1 MLRVRDSLRADGLE
15 VWTDE
20 NLTPGTRSWKAAIEN
35 ALENAACLVVIFS
48 PDAKKSA
55 WVREEMN
62 YAEAQDIRIFPL
74 LARGDEKTAVPF
86 GFITAQWVDIR
97 QEADFTSGL
106 QKLAFTVRVHLGMV
120 SQEPRAPQPASI
132 TLHAEEELPREDK
145 TQPRR
150 QGTPFPP
157 NVTKAIMVL
166 QNRDSK
172 WWRRV
177 DAVTRLGELRDPV
190 ALPALRAYLDDPDP
204 DVQRAAQKAIE
215 LISAASATLK
225 TDTEET
231 QPVVRPFIEGTFE
244 EEIAAGQPA
253 YVGAGGAAGISPAGE
268 GETTPGVPAAKK
280 TAKIVVTGT
289 SAALRRQFISSIS
302 EIEVVSTE
310 RSVSLPDG
318 SASVAMDYGQ
328 ITVGDDLVMY
338 LFGSPGER
346 ELAFIWEVLAEGM
359 LGFIM
364 LMDGSQP
371 YTFRHTRAIL
381 DNFRAYAPVPFVI
394 AVASD
399 RDDAWSPE
407 DIRIALRLEEG
418 VKILPYAAGD
428 HQAVKTVLVELF
440 ELLLNCSSLF

>member
-97 QEADFTSGL
+97 QEADFASGL

-120 SQEPRAPQPASI
+120 SQEPHAPQPASI
-132 TLHAEEELPREDK
+132 PLHTEEDLPHEDK
-145 TQPRR
+145 TQPRPK
-150 QGTPFPP
+150 GTRFPS

-190 ALPALRAYLDDPDP
+190 ALPVLRAYLDDPDL

-215 LISAASATLK
+215 LISAATNALK
-225 TDTEET
+225 TQTAEILPT
-231 QPVVRPFIEGTFE
+231 VKPFLEGTFE
-244 EEIAAGQPA
+244 AEPIPADQPA
-253 YVGAGGAAGISPAGE
+253 YAGAGGAAGSVSATGDADTASGTPA
-268 GETTPGVPAAKK
+268 TKK
-280 TAKIVVTGT
+280 TAKIVITGT

-310 RSVSLPDG
+310 RSMNTPDG
-318 SASVAMDYGQ
+318 SALVAMDYGQ

-346 ELAFIWEVLAEGM
+346 DFAFIWEVLAEGM

-371 YTFRHTRAIL
+371 YTFRHARAIL
-381 DNFRAYAPVPFVI
+381 DNFRAYAPVPFVV

-399 RDDAWSPE
+399 RDDAWSLQ
-407 DIRIALRLEEG
+407 DIRIALRLGEG

-428 HQAVKTVLVELF
+428 PQAVKTVLVELF
-440 ELLLNCSSLF
+440 ELF